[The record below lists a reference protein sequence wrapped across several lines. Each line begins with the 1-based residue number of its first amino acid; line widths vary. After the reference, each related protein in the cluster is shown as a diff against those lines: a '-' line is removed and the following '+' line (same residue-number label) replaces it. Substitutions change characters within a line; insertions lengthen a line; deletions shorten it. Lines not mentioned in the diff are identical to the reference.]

1 VAGSVFKKQ
10 KRASSQT
17 MGHPHLWYGREKA
30 ESLGYPAAPD
40 VLGEGQE
47 KRKAWGTRQ
56 QQNLPLMGESSK
68 GAVLFSVSSSD
79 KVW

>member
-1 VAGSVFKKQ
+1 
-10 KRASSQT
+10 

-47 KRKAWGTRQ
+47 KRKAWGTR
-56 QQNLPLMGESSK
+56 P
-68 GAVLFSVSSSD
+68 F
-79 KVW
+79 